1 MLRLASWVKKQYKK
15 RRIHTEKQWPPC
27 RGRKLV
33 KLQLVE
39 REAYVSQRQEKNNL
53 SLKLQLVERDA
64 YVSQR
69 QEKDLSQNDK
79 KEVKHTPIKCSE
91 LFESK
96 SGEKEI
102 KSVLLEGHAGIGKT
116 TFCTILT
123 EDWSK
128 EEILQQFKLVLLLPL
143 RDKRVAEAQSLSDLV
158 KRLKNDDK
166 LCDSVIEEFDEN
178 GGENVLIVADGW
190 DELSESQR
198 SKGQF
203 LYNLLVECSE
213 LPSAS
218 ILLTS
223 RPSASASLHE
233 LQCFDRFV
241 QVIGFNRNNIEE
253 YFNSELTLEQASL
266 LIEQLD
272 RNPMIENIC
281 AVPLNCAIVC
291 HLFRELGEALPSTMT
306 ELYTKIILLIIA
318 RNIAKKYEKLV
329 ESCKESERESVKQI
343 YKECEYIKSLSSFRA
358 IPKVLQTYWWC
369 LCEFAFWAIEKDKI
383 VISHNEIEG
392 FFLEGRA
399 SLDENLSYFGLLQSF
414 EALLSGGVG
423 QGLSFNFLHLT
434 IQEYLAALHLV
445 RQSPDEQLKVC
456 QSHAMNFRFD
466 MVWRFYFGIGCNVEL
481 INGTDLSVESKLT
494 MTPEIVVSQELLSCF
509 KSFAGYLDPSL
520 LCHCSFESKSSDVN
534 VFVERAINRLI
545 WSVHFFYATTAH
557 DCTAIVHVLCN
568 YQACHNLSINFNG
581 CNLGDSGVVPLA
593 NALTDKSKQLQV
605 EQLHLGANNLT
616 DCGVKKVF
624 SKDNFATFQSLTR
637 LSLNRNKIGEKGLK
651 SIMASLSVG
660 SPRSLISSLDLSNN
674 PLGVSGLQALE
685 DAVHAGT
692 LGNLEKLYLAGTLT
706 SDADINGAVL
716 TTFLSSLSSHCPE
729 MHSLDLSNNNLGVP
743 GAKAIGAACSQLTK
757 HNIQLT
763 NDKHILL
770 LLAFELSL
778 NKTNLGDEGVI
789 AFTQSLDGPCHLS
802 RLRIMENV
810 LHHDA
815 MGALSKSIT
824 SGVLKVVSLS
834 LDDNPL
840 GLQGALVVFTMLAH
854 GQLHEVSMRNCSISA
869 TDSTLTGF
877 GELTFEKCLQV
888 STKYSVHFLDLDGNI
903 LTRILN
909 FLMPLCSQL
918 ETLSCCRCN
927 INSDDIRSL
936 ASQLSKRSCKFN
948 LLRYW
953 YLEGNK
959 IDDKG
964 VETLIDHLLTMFP
977 GVIDIHLG
985 QNHAISKDMMHVFRN
1000 ALQKHNKV
1008 R

>member
-1 MLRLASWVKKQYKK
+1 MLRLASWVKKQYEK

-27 RGRKLV
+27 RGRKRV

-39 REAYVSQRQEKNNL
+39 REAYVSQRQEK
-53 SLKLQLVERDA
+53 
-64 YVSQR
+64 
-69 QEKDLSQNDK
+69 DLSQNDI
-79 KEVKHTPIKCSE
+79 KHTPIKCSE

-102 KSVLLEGHAGIGKT
+102 QSVLLEGHAGIGKT

-143 RDKRVAEAQSLSDLV
+143 RDKEVSAAKCLADL
-158 KRLKNDDK
+158 LKLLKDDKK
-166 LCDSVIEEFDEN
+166 LCDEVIAEFDEN
-178 GGENVLIVADGW
+178 GGENILIIADGW

-198 SKGQF
+198 NEKSF
-203 LYNLLVECSE
+203 LYKLLVNCSI

-223 RPSASASLHE
+223 RPSASAPLHE

-253 YFNSELTLEQASL
+253 YFNSELTLEKASL

-272 RNPMIENIC
+272 HNPMIENIC

-291 HLFRELGEALPSTMT
+291 HLFRELGEVLPSTMT
-306 ELYTKIILLIIA
+306 ELYTKIVLLIIA

-329 ESCKESERESVKQI
+329 ESCKESERESVKQK
-343 YKECEYIKSLSSFRA
+343 YKECENIKSLSSFRE

-369 LCEFAFWAIEKDKI
+369 LCEFTFWAIEKDKI
-383 VISHNEIEG
+383 VFSHNEIEG
-392 FFLEGRA
+392 FFPEGRA

-414 EALLSGGVG
+414 EALSSGGVG

-445 RQSPDEQLKVC
+445 RQSPDKQLEVC
-456 QSHAMNFRFD
+456 QSHARNFRFN

-494 MTPEIVVSQELLSCF
+494 MTPEIVVSRELLSCF
-509 KSFAGYLDPSL
+509 VGNLEPSL

-534 VFVERAINRLI
+534 VFVERAINRPFQ
-545 WSVHFFYATTAH
+545 SVYFHASTAH

-568 YQACHNLSINFNG
+568 YQACHNLEIYFDG
-581 CNLGDSGVVPLA
+581 CNLGDRGVVPLA

-605 EQLHLGANNLT
+605 EELHLGANNLT

-624 SKDNFATFQSLTR
+624 SKDNFATFQSLKG
-637 LSLNRNKIGEKGLK
+637 LSLNENKIGEKGLK

-660 SPRSLISSLDLSNN
+660 SPRSLLSVLDLSNN

-692 LGNLEKLYLAGTLT
+692 LGNLEGLNLAGTLT

-716 TTFLSSLSSHCPE
+716 TTFLSSLSSHCPK
-729 MHSLDLSNNNLGVP
+729 MFFLDLSNNNLGVP
-743 GAKAIGAACSQLTK
+743 GAKAVGAACSRLTK
-757 HNIQLT
+757 HIHHFFLY
-763 NDKHILL
+763 
-770 LLAFELSL
+770 L

-789 AFTQSLDGPCHLS
+789 AFTESLDGPCHFFELY
-802 RLRIMENV
+802 IMENV

-815 MGALSKSIT
+815 MGALSKSMT
-824 SGVLKVVSLS
+824 SGVLKVDILS

-840 GLQGALVVFTMLAH
+840 GLQGALVVFTMLAY
-854 GQLHEVSMRNCSISA
+854 GQLHQVSMKNCSIVA

-877 GELTFEKCLQV
+877 GELTVEKCLQV
-888 STKYSVHFLDLDGNI
+888 SKIYTVHSLYLDGNI
-903 LTRILN
+903 LTGILN

-918 ETLSCCRCN
+918 KTLSCRRCN
-927 INSDDIRSL
+927 INSDDIRNL
-936 ASQLSKRSCKFN
+936 ASQLSKHSCKFN
-948 LLRYW
+948 LLKDW

-964 VETLIDHLLTMFP
+964 VQILLTIIDHLQTMFP
-977 GVIDIHLG
+977 GVINIRLD
-985 QNHAISKDMMHVFRN
+985 QNHAISKDKMQLFRN
-1000 ALQKHNKV
+1000 TLQKHNKV

>member
-1 MLRLASWVKKQYKK
+1 MK
-15 RRIHTEKQWPPC
+15 I
-27 RGRKLV
+27 
-33 KLQLVE
+33 
-39 REAYVSQRQEKNNL
+39 
-53 SLKLQLVERDA
+53 
-64 YVSQR
+64 
-69 QEKDLSQNDK
+69 
-79 KEVKHTPIKCSE
+79 
-91 LFESK
+91 F
-96 SGEKEI
+96 
-102 KSVLLEGHAGIGKT
+102 
-116 TFCTILT
+116 
-123 EDWSK
+123 
-128 EEILQQFKLVLLLPL
+128 
-143 RDKRVAEAQSLSDLV
+143 
-158 KRLKNDDK
+158 
-166 LCDSVIEEFDEN
+166 FD
-178 GGENVLIVADGW
+178 
-190 DELSESQR
+190 
-198 SKGQF
+198 
-203 LYNLLVECSE
+203 
-213 LPSAS
+213 
-218 ILLTS
+218 
-223 RPSASASLHE
+223 
-233 LQCFDRFV
+233 
-241 QVIGFNRNNIEE
+241 
-253 YFNSELTLEQASL
+253 
-266 LIEQLD
+266 
-272 RNPMIENIC
+272 
-281 AVPLNCAIVC
+281 
-291 HLFRELGEALPSTMT
+291 
-306 ELYTKIILLIIA
+306 
-318 RNIAKKYEKLV
+318 
-329 ESCKESERESVKQI
+329 
-343 YKECEYIKSLSSFRA
+343 
-358 IPKVLQTYWWC
+358 
-369 LCEFAFWAIEKDKI
+369 
-383 VISHNEIEG
+383 
-392 FFLEGRA
+392 
-399 SLDENLSYFGLLQSF
+399 
-414 EALLSGGVG
+414 
-423 QGLSFNFLHLT
+423 
-434 IQEYLAALHLV
+434 
-445 RQSPDEQLKVC
+445 
-456 QSHAMNFRFD
+456 
-466 MVWRFYFGIGCNVEL
+466 
-481 INGTDLSVESKLT
+481 
-494 MTPEIVVSQELLSCF
+494 
-509 KSFAGYLDPSL
+509 
-520 LCHCSFESKSSDVN
+520 
-534 VFVERAINRLI
+534 
-545 WSVHFFYATTAH
+545 
-557 DCTAIVHVLCN
+557 
-568 YQACHNLSINFNG
+568 G
-581 CNLGDSGVVPLA
+581 CNLGDRGVVPLA
-593 NALTDKSKQLQV
+593 NALADKSKQLQV
-605 EQLHLGANNLT
+605 ERLYLGANNLT

-624 SKDNFATFQSLTR
+624 SKDNFATFQSLE
-637 LSLNRNKIGEKGLK
+637 SLTLNENKIGEKGLK

-660 SPRSLISSLDLSNN
+660 SPRSLSLLDLSNN

-692 LGNLEKLYLAGTLT
+692 LAKLKRLHLAGTLT

-716 TTFLSSLSSHCPE
+716 TTFLWSLSSHCPK
-729 MHSLDLSNNNLGVP
+729 MCSLDLSNNNLGVP

-763 NDKHILL
+763 NDKHILFHG
-770 LLAFELSL
+770 AFDLSL

-789 AFTQSLDGPCHLS
+789 AFTQSLDGPSHLS

>member
-1 MLRLASWVKKQYKK
+1 MLRLANWVKILYEK
-15 RRIHTEKQWPPC
+15 RRIHNEKQWPPC

-39 REAYVSQRQEKNNL
+39 REAYVSQRQEK
-53 SLKLQLVERDA
+53 
-64 YVSQR
+64 
-69 QEKDLSQNDK
+69 DLSRNDAK
-79 KEVKHTPIKCSE
+79 GVKHTPIKCSE

-102 KSVLLEGHAGIGKT
+102 QSVLLEGHAGIGKT

-143 RDKRVAEAQSLSDLV
+143 RDKEVSEAHSLVDL
-158 KRLKNDDK
+158 LKFLNDDK
-166 LCDSVIEEFDEN
+166 ELCDEVIAEFKKN
-178 GGENVLIVADGW
+178 GGENVLIIADGW

-198 SKGQF
+198 NEKSF
-203 LYNLLVECSE
+203 LYKLLVKCCI

-223 RPSASASLHE
+223 RPSASAPLHG

-253 YFNSELTLEQASL
+253 HFNSVLTPEQASL

-291 HLFRELGEALPSTMT
+291 HLFRELGEVLPPTMT

-329 ESCKESERESVKQI
+329 ESCKESERESVKQK
-343 YKECEYIKSLSSFRA
+343 YKECENIKSLSSFRA
-358 IPKVLQTYWWC
+358 IPEVLQTCWWC

-383 VISHNEIEG
+383 VFSLHEIEG
-392 FFLEGRA
+392 FFPEGRA
-399 SLDENLSYFGLLQSF
+399 SLDENVSCFGLLQSF
-414 EALLSGGVG
+414 EAFLSGGVG
-423 QGLSFNFLHLT
+423 QGLSYNFLHLT

-445 RQSPDEQLKVC
+445 RQSPDEQLEVC
-456 QSHAMNFRFD
+456 QSCAGKFRFD

-494 MTPEIVVSQELLSCF
+494 MTPEIVVSMDLLSYFSNSIVSQMTC
-509 KSFAGYLDPSL
+509 LP
-520 LCHCSFESKSSDVN
+520 CHCSFESNSSDIN
-534 VFVERAINRLI
+534 VLVCQAIKWFR
-545 WSVHFFYATTAH
+545 SFHATTAH

-568 YQACHNLSINFNG
+568 FQACQNLEIYFDG
-581 CNLGDSGVVPLA
+581 CNLGDRGVVPLA
-593 NALTDKSKQLQV
+593 NALADKSNQLQV

-624 SKDNFATFQSLTR
+624 SKDNFATFQSLTS
-637 LSLNRNKIGEKGLK
+637 LSLNENKIGEKGLK

-660 SPRSLISSLDLSNN
+660 SPRSLSLLDLSNN

-692 LGNLEKLYLAGTLT
+692 LANLQSLHLAGTLT
-706 SDADINGAVL
+706 SDADINDAVL

-729 MHSLDLSNNNLGVP
+729 MGFLDLSNNNLGVP
-743 GAKAIGAACSQLTK
+743 GAKAVGAACSRLTK
-757 HNIQLT
+757 H
-763 NDKHILL
+763 KYY
-770 LLAFELSL
+770 FELRL

-789 AFTQSLDGPCHLS
+789 AFTQSLDGPCHFLE
-802 RLRIMENV
+802 LHIMENV

-815 MGALSKSIT
+815 MGALSKSMT
-824 SGVLKVVSLS
+824 SGVLKVDGFT

-840 GLQGALVVFTMLAH
+840 GLQGALVIFTMLAH
-854 GQLHEVSMRNCSISA
+854 AQLYRVSMNNCSISA

-888 STKYSVHFLDLDGNI
+888 STKYTVHSLCLDGNI
-903 LTRILN
+903 LTGILN

-918 ETLSCCRCN
+918 HYLSCCRCN
-927 INSDDIRSL
+927 INSDDIRNL

-948 LLRYW
+948 LLKDW

-964 VETLIDHLLTMFP
+964 VEILIDHLLIMFP
-977 GVIDIHLG
+977 GEIDIRLD
-985 QNHAISKDMMHVFRN
+985 QNHAISKDKMQLFRN
-1000 ALQKHNKV
+1000 ALQKHKEV

>member
-1 MLRLASWVKKQYKK
+1 M
-15 RRIHTEKQWPPC
+15 
-27 RGRKLV
+27 

-39 REAYVSQRQEKNNL
+39 REAYVSQRQEN
-53 SLKLQLVERDA
+53 
-64 YVSQR
+64 
-69 QEKDLSQNDK
+69 DLSQNDK

-102 KSVLLEGHAGIGKT
+102 QSVLLEGHAGIGKT

-143 RDKRVAEAQSLSDLV
+143 RDKEVSEAQSLSDL
-158 KRLKNDDK
+158 LKFLNDDK
-166 LCDSVIEEFDEN
+166 ELYDEVIAEFKKN
-178 GGENVLIVADGW
+178 GGENVLIIADGW

-198 SKGQF
+198 NKKSF
-203 LYNLLVECSE
+203 LYKLIVKCCI

-218 ILLTS
+218 VLLTS
-223 RPSASASLHE
+223 RPSASAPLHE
-233 LQCFDRFV
+233 LRCFDRFV

-253 YFNSELTLEQASL
+253 FFNSELTPEEASL

-291 HLFRELGEALPSTMT
+291 HLFRELGKVLPSTMT

-318 RNIAKKYEKLV
+318 RNIARRYETLV
-329 ESCKESERESVKQI
+329 ESCKESERESVKQK
-343 YKECEYIKSLSSFRA
+343 YKECENITSLSSFRE

-383 VISHNEIEG
+383 VFSHNETKG
-392 FFLEGRA
+392 FFPEGRT
-399 SLDENLSYFGLLQSF
+399 SLDKNVGCFGLLQSF
-414 EALLSGGVG
+414 KALLSGGVG

-445 RQSPDEQLKVC
+445 RQSSDVQLKVC
-456 QSHAMNFRFD
+456 QSHATNFRFE
-466 MVWRFYFGIGCNVEL
+466 MVWRFYFGIGYNVEL

-494 MTPEIVVSQELLSCF
+494 MTPETVVSRKLLSYF
-509 KSFAGYLDPSL
+509 VSKLLSIYLRSTPL
-520 LCHCSFESKSSDVN
+520 LCRCSFESKSSDVS
-534 VFVERAINRLI
+534 VFIERASNELSRNLY
-545 WSVHFFYATTAH
+545 FRARTAH

-568 YQACHNLSINFNG
+568 FQACPNLGILFDG
-581 CNLGDSGVVPLA
+581 CNLGDRGVVPLA

-605 EQLHLGANNLT
+605 ERLYLGANNLT

-624 SKDNFATFQSLTR
+624 SKDNFATFQSLKS

-651 SIMASLSVG
+651 SIMASLSAG
-660 SPRSLISSLDLSNN
+660 SPRSLIFSLDLSNN

-692 LGNLEKLYLAGTLT
+692 LANLESLYLAGTLT

-716 TTFLSSLSSHCPE
+716 TTFLSSLSSHCPK
-729 MHSLDLSNNNLGVP
+729 MCFLDLSNNNLGVP
-743 GAKAIGAACSQLTK
+743 GAKAVGAACSQLTK

-763 NDKHILL
+763 YDKHVLL
-770 LLAFELSL
+770 HVTFELSL

-789 AFTQSLDGPCHLS
+789 AFTQSLDGPCHLPG
-802 RLRIMENV
+802 LNIMENV

-815 MGALSKSIT
+815 MGALSESMT
-824 SGVLKVVSLS
+824 SCVLKVDKLT

-854 GQLHEVSMRNCSISA
+854 VQLHRVSMRNCSISA

-877 GELTFEKCLQV
+877 GELTFEKCRQV
-888 STKYSVHFLDLDGNI
+888 STKYSVHSLYLDGNI
-903 LTRILN
+903 LTGILN
-909 FLMPLCSQL
+909 FVMPLCSQL
-918 ETLSCCRCN
+918 EILSCCRCN
-927 INSDDIRSL
+927 INSDDIRNL

-948 LLRYW
+948 LLKDW

>member
-1 MLRLASWVKKQYKK
+1 M
-15 RRIHTEKQWPPC
+15 
-27 RGRKLV
+27 

-39 REAYVSQRQEKNNL
+39 REAYVSQRQEN
-53 SLKLQLVERDA
+53 
-64 YVSQR
+64 
-69 QEKDLSQNDK
+69 DLSKNDK
-79 KEVKHTPIKCSE
+79 KQVKHTPIKCSE

-102 KSVLLEGHAGIGKT
+102 QSVLLEGHAGIGKT

-123 EDWSK
+123 EGWSK

-178 GGENVLIVADGW
+178 GGDNVLIVADGW

-218 ILLTS
+218 VLLTS
-223 RPSASASLHE
+223 RPSASAPLHE

-241 QVIGFNRNNIEE
+241 QVIGFNRSNIEE

-291 HLFRELGEALPSTMT
+291 HLFRELGEVLPSTMT

-318 RNIAKKYEKLV
+318 RNIAKKY
-329 ESCKESERESVKQI
+329 CKESVKQK
-343 YKECEYIKSLSSFRA
+343 YKECENIKSLSSFRE

-383 VISHNEIEG
+383 VFSHNEIEG
-392 FFLEGRA
+392 FSPEGRT
-399 SLDENLSYFGLLQSF
+399 SLDENVSCFGLLQSF

-445 RQSPDEQLKVC
+445 RQSPDKQLEVC
-456 QSHAMNFRFD
+456 QSHVMSFRFE

-494 MTPEIVVSQELLSCF
+494 MTPEIVVSQKMLS
-509 KSFAGYLDPSL
+509 SFARRMSIHFRRTSL
-520 LCHCSFESKSSDVN
+520 LCHYSFESKSSDVN
-534 VFVERAINRLI
+534 VLVDQALNE
-545 WSVHFFYATTAH
+545 WSRHLYFHATTAH

-568 YQACHNLSINFNG
+568 FQACPNLGIYFDG
-581 CNLGDSGVVPLA
+581 CNLGDRGVVPLA
-593 NALTDKSKQLQV
+593 NALADKSKQLQV
-605 EQLHLGANNLT
+605 KQLYLGANNLT

-624 SKDNFATFQSLTR
+624 SKDNFATFQSLE
-637 LSLNRNKIGEKGLK
+637 SLFLNENKIGEKGLK
-651 SIMASLSVG
+651 SITTSLSVG
-660 SPRSLISSLDLSNN
+660 SPRSLISSLNLSNN

-692 LGNLEKLYLAGTLT
+692 LANLKGLDLAGTLT

-716 TTFLSSLSSHCPE
+716 TTFLSSLSSHCPK
-729 MHSLDLSNNNLGVP
+729 MYFLDLSNNNLRVP
-743 GAKAIGAACSQLTK
+743 GAKAVGAACSQLTK
-757 HNIQLT
+757 RKNQSPIISTIQL
-763 NDKHILL
+763 L
-770 LLAFELSL
+770 L
-778 NKTNLGDEGVI
+778 NKTNLGDEGVK
-789 AFTQSLDGPCHLS
+789 AFTQSLDGPCNFRILH
-802 RLRIMENV
+802 IMENV

-815 MGALSKSIT
+815 MVALSESIT
-824 SGVLKVVSLS
+824 SGVLKVVTLS

-840 GLQGALVVFTMLAH
+840 GLQGALIIFTMLAH
-854 GQLHEVSMRNCSISA
+854 VQLHDVSMRNCSISA

-888 STKYSVHFLDLDGNI
+888 STKYTVHYLYLDGSN
-903 LTRILN
+903 LTGILN

-918 ETLSCCRCN
+918 HYLSCCRCN
-927 INSDDIRSL
+927 INSDDIRNL
-936 ASQLSKRSCKFN
+936 ASQLSKHSCKFN
-948 LLRYW
+948 LLENW

-964 VETLIDHLLTMFP
+964 VETLIDHLLILFP
-977 GVIDIHLG
+977 REINIHLG
-985 QNHAISKDMMHVFRN
+985 QNHAISKDKMQLFRN
-1000 ALQKHNKV
+1000 ALRKHNKV

>member
-1 MLRLASWVKKQYKK
+1 M
-15 RRIHTEKQWPPC
+15 
-27 RGRKLV
+27 

-39 REAYVSQRQEKNNL
+39 REAYVSQRQEN
-53 SLKLQLVERDA
+53 
-64 YVSQR
+64 
-69 QEKDLSQNDK
+69 DLSQNDK

-128 EEILQQFKLVLLLPL
+128 EEILQQFKEKLLQQFKLVLLFPL
-143 RDKRVAEAQSLSDLV
+143 RDKEVSATKCLADL
-158 KRLKNDDK
+158 LKLLKDDKK
-166 LCDSVIEEFDEN
+166 LCDEVIAEFDEN
-178 GGENVLIVADGW
+178 GGENVLIIADGW

-198 SKGQF
+198 NEKSF
-203 LYNLLVECSE
+203 LYKLLVKCCI

-218 ILLTS
+218 VLLTS
-223 RPSASASLHE
+223 RPSASAPLHE

-241 QVIGFNRNNIEE
+241 QVVGFNRNNIEE
-253 YFNSELTLEQASL
+253 YFKSELTLEQASL

-291 HLFRELGEALPSTMT
+291 HLFRELGEVLPSTMT

-318 RNIAKKYEKLV
+318 RNVAKKYEKLV
-329 ESCKESERESVKQI
+329 ESCKESERESVKQK
-343 YKECEYIKSLSSFRA
+343 YKECENIKSLTSFRE
-358 IPKVLQTYWWC
+358 IPEVLQTYWWC

-383 VISHNEIEG
+383 VFSHNEIEG
-392 FFLEGRA
+392 FFPEGRA

-445 RQSPDEQLKVC
+445 RQSPDKQLEVC
-456 QSHAMNFRFD
+456 QSYAGHVMSLQYE
-466 MVWRFYFGIGCNVEL
+466 MVWRFYYGIGCNVEL

-494 MTPEIVVSQELLSCF
+494 MTPEIVVSQELLSD
-509 KSFAGYLDPSL
+509 FAIASQNSMNCL
-520 LCHCSFESKSSDVN
+520 LYHCSFESKSSDIN
-534 VFVERAINRLI
+534 VYVGRAINRPFRC
-545 WSVHFFYATTAH
+545 VNFHATTAH

-568 YQACHNLSINFNG
+568 FQACHSMLMIHFDG
-581 CNLGDSGVVPLA
+581 CNLGDRGVVPLA
-593 NALTDKSKQLQV
+593 NALADKSKQQQV
-605 EQLHLGANNLT
+605 ELFALHLGANNLT

-624 SKDNFATFQSLTR
+624 SKDNFATFQSLED
-637 LSLNRNKIGEKGLK
+637 LSLNRNKIGEKGVK
-651 SIMASLSVG
+651 SIMTSLSVG

-674 PLGVSGLQALE
+674 PLGVSGLQALG

-692 LGNLEKLYLAGTLT
+692 LANLERLYLAGTLT

-716 TTFLSSLSSHCPE
+716 TTFLSSLSSHCPK
-729 MHSLDLSNNNLGVP
+729 MHSLDLSNNILGVP
-743 GAKAIGAACSQLTK
+743 GAKAVGAACSQLTE
-757 HNIQLT
+757 
-763 NDKHILL
+763 HIDLY
-770 LLAFELSL
+770 L

-802 RLRIMENV
+802 WLHIMENV

-824 SGVLKVVSLS
+824 SGVLKVDELT

-840 GLQGALVVFTMLAH
+840 GLQGAHVIFTMLAH
-854 GQLHEVSMRNCSISA
+854 VQLHEVSMRNCSISA

-888 STKYSVHFLDLDGNI
+888 STKYSIHSLYLDGNI
-903 LTRILN
+903 LTGILN

-918 ETLSCCRCN
+918 HYLSCCRCN
-927 INSDDIRSL
+927 INSDDIRNL

-948 LLRYW
+948 LLTYW

-964 VETLIDHLLTMFP
+964 VEILIGHLLIMFP
-977 GVIDIHLG
+977 GEIDIRLD
-985 QNHAISKDMMHVFRN
+985 QNHAISKDKMQLFRN

-1008 R
+1008 RLL

>member
-1 MLRLASWVKKQYKK
+1 M
-15 RRIHTEKQWPPC
+15 
-27 RGRKLV
+27 

-39 REAYVSQRQEKNNL
+39 RDAYVSQRQENDL
-53 SLKLQLVERDA
+53 SQKLQLVERDA

-102 KSVLLEGHAGIGKT
+102 QSVLLEGHAGIGKT

-143 RDKRVAEAQSLSDLV
+143 RDKRVAEAQSLSDIV

-166 LCDSVIEEFDEN
+166 LCDSVIEEFNEN
-178 GGENVLIVADGW
+178 GGDNVLIVADGW

-223 RPSASASLHE
+223 RTSASAPLHE

-253 YFNSELTLEQASL
+253 YFNSELTPEQASL

-272 RNPMIENIC
+272 RNTMIESIC

-291 HLFRELGEALPSTMT
+291 HLFRELGEVLPPTMT

-329 ESCKESERESVKQI
+329 ESCKESERESVKQK
-343 YKECEYIKSLSSFRA
+343 YKGCENIKSLSSFHE

-369 LCEFAFWAIEKDKI
+369 LCKFALWAIKKDKI
-383 VISHNEIEG
+383 VFSHNEIEG
-392 FFLEGRA
+392 FFPDGTA

-445 RQSPDEQLKVC
+445 RQSPDVQLEVF
-456 QSHAMNFRFD
+456 QSHAENFRFE

-494 MTPEIVVSQELLSCF
+494 MTPEIVVSRELLSRF
-509 KSFAGYLDPSL
+509 MSQLSNYLKSTSL

-534 VFVERAINRLI
+534 VLVDQALNE
-545 WSVHFFYATTAH
+545 WSQYLYFYATTAH

-568 YQACHNLSINFNG
+568 FQACHKLSISFAG

-593 NALTDKSKQLQV
+593 NALTDKSKQLQL
-605 EQLHLGANNLT
+605 EELYLGANNLT

-624 SKDNFATFQSLTR
+624 SKDNFATFQSLMR
-637 LSLNRNKIGEKGLK
+637 LSLNENKIGEKGLK
-651 SIMASLSVG
+651 TIMTSLSVG
-660 SPRSLISSLDLSNN
+660 SPSRLSSLDLSNN

-692 LGNLEKLYLAGTLT
+692 LANLKGLHLAGTLT
-706 SDADINGAVL
+706 SDPDINGAVL
-716 TTFLSSLSSHCPE
+716 TTFLSSLSSQCPK
-729 MHSLDLSNNNLGVP
+729 MYFLGLSNNHLGVP
-743 GAKAIGAACSQLTK
+743 GAQAVGAACSRLTK
-757 HNIQLT
+757 HIYLY
-763 NDKHILL
+763 
-770 LLAFELSL
+770 L

-802 RLRIMENV
+802 VLYIMENV

-815 MGALSKSIT
+815 MDALSESMT
-824 SGVLKVVSLS
+824 SGVLKVDELT

-854 GQLHEVSMRNCSISA
+854 VQLHEVSMRNCSISA

-888 STKYSVHFLDLDGNI
+888 SKIYNIAKSLYLDGNI
-903 LTRILN
+903 LTGILI

-918 ETLSCCRCN
+918 KILSCCRCN
-927 INSDDIRSL
+927 INSDEIRNL
-936 ASQLSKRSCKFN
+936 ASHLSKRSCKFN
-948 LLRYW
+948 LLKEW

-985 QNHAISKDMMHVFRN
+985 QNHAISKDMMQVFRN
-1000 ALQKHNKV
+1000 ALRKHKEV